1 VTTIATGCFGQ
12 PGLVER
18 RHLDQLD
25 QFDPLHQQ
33 LGDPVAAVH
42 HDGLARV
49 EIDQRNLD
57 LAAIAGID
65 GTRTVDDR
73 KAHPRSQ
80 SRARVDQADHSE
92 RNGDRD
98 ARSHQSSLPRAQFDV
113 FCAVEIDPGVAV
125 VGTAGQ
131 RKFGVEAD
139 DGQTGRH
146 GATDYP

>member
-1 VTTIATGCFGQ
+1 VTTLATGCFGQ

-25 QFDPLHQQ
+25 QLDPLHQQ
-33 LGDPVAAVH
+33 LGYAVAAVH
-42 HDGLARV
+42 HDGLDRV

-57 LAAIAGID
+57 LAAIARVD
-65 GTRTVDDR
+65 GARTVDDR
-73 KAHPRSQ
+73 KAHACRQ

-92 RNGDRD
+92 RNRDRD
-98 ARSHQSSLPRAQFDV
+98 AGSHQRASPGVQPDL
-113 FCAVEIDPGVAV
+113 FCAVKIDPGVAV
-125 VGTAGQ
+125 VGTTGQ
-131 RKFGVEAD
+131 RKFRVEAD

>member
-1 VTTIATGCFGQ
+1 MTTVATGCFGQ

-42 HDGLARV
+42 HNGLDRV
-49 EIDQRNLD
+49 EVDQRNLD
-57 LAAIAGID
+57 LAAIAGVD
-65 GTRTVDDR
+65 GARAVDDR
-73 KAHPRSQ
+73 KSYPRSQ
-80 SRARVDQADHSE
+80 SGARVDQADHPE
-92 RNGDRD
+92 RNGNRD
-98 ARSHQSSLPRAQFDV
+98 ARAHQSTLARAQLDV
-113 FCAVEIDPGVAV
+113 FRAVEVNPGIAV
-125 VGTAGQ
+125 VGAAGQ

-139 DGQTGRH
+139 NGQTGRH